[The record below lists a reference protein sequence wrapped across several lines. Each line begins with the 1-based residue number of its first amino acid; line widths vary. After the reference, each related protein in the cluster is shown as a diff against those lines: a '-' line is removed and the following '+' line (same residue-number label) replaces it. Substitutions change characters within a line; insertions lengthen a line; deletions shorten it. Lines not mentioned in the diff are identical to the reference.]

1 MSKKTEKKQ
10 ALTEQQQAGDVLQL
24 MIDQINA
31 AVRDNNS
38 SMAKLIG
45 SHSAIAAKA
54 DSLTIRSDRKSLEDL
69 KDSLHQELR
78 SMIIAFQ
85 RHDEHNQRLE
95 HVTDA
100 LAEAKILVEN
110 PIAASEPQQWQALV
124 EKIAAKYTTAQ
135 ELRVHENKTGVASQ
149 AVPEDDIELF

>member
-1 MSKKTEKKQ
+1 MPNKTSKKQDLAES
-10 ALTEQQQAGDVLQL
+10 QQAGDVLQL

-38 SMAKLIG
+38 SMGKLIG

-54 DSLTIRSDRKSLEDL
+54 DALTNNPDSKSLDEL

-78 SMIIAFQ
+78 GMIIAFQ

-95 HVTDA
+95 HVTNA
-100 LAEAKILVEN
+100 LAEAKSLVQN
-110 PIAASEPQQWQALV
+110 PIAASDPQQWQALV

-135 ELRVHENKTGVASQ
+135 ELKVHGRKTGAAS
-149 AVPEDDIELF
+149 PTDPDDDIELF

>member
-1 MSKKTEKKQ
+1 MSKKTAKKQ
-10 ALTEQQQAGDVLQL
+10 DVTEPQQASDVLQL

-38 SMAKLIG
+38 SMGKLIG

-54 DSLTIRSDRKSLEDL
+54 DSLTKDPDSKILEEL

-78 SMIIAFQ
+78 SMIVAFQ

-95 HVTDA
+95 HVTNA
-100 LAEAKILVEN
+100 LAEAKTLVQN
-110 PIAASEPQQWQALV
+110 PVTASDPQQWQTLV

-135 ELRVHENKTGVASQ
+135 EHKVHGRKTGAAS
-149 AVPEDDIELF
+149 PTDPDDDIELF

>member
-1 MSKKTEKKQ
+1 MPNKISKKQDLVES
-10 ALTEQQQAGDVLQL
+10 QQAGDVLQL

-38 SMAKLIG
+38 SMGKLIG

-54 DSLTIRSDRKSLEDL
+54 DALTSNPDSKVLDEL

-78 SMIIAFQ
+78 GMIVAFQ

-95 HVTDA
+95 HVTNA
-100 LAEAKILVEN
+100 LAEAKTLVQN
-110 PIAASEPQQWQALV
+110 PIAASDPQQWQALV

-135 ELRVHENKTGVASQ
+135 ELKVHGRKAGAAS
-149 AVPEDDIELF
+149 PTDPDDDIELF